1 MHLFI
6 SYLYYFNVHISYKV
20 ALCNVQCTT
29 DNDGQFY
36 SVGFWS
42 PSPRCDVTKGTDISF
57 GLLTMHQAMCG
68 FLANTWEGATQRQ
81 FSLS

>member
-1 MHLFI
+1 MSTFLTRLH
-6 SYLYYFNVHISYKV
+6 
-20 ALCNVQCTT
+20 
-29 DNDGQFY
+29 
-36 SVGFWS
+36 SVMYNAQLTMMVNSIQSDSGAHS
-42 PSPRCDVTKGTDISF
+42 DVTKGTDISF